1 MLTGTGHGLSQSYT
15 SVMTIP
21 SSVLNTLSLLSLR
34 NTQKQVLFKV
44 GIIDLNADI
53 YLADLLNLLIN
64 PNKKTTRARKIS
76 NVPLYIGQIFP
87 DKFTDNE
94 DNLYRTFRL
103 TPTAWAIKNKVHET
117 TLAITRR
124 EQFQKLCESFI
135 ASICLS
141 QESNARIAVQ

>member
-94 DNLYRTFRL
+94 DNLYRTFR
-103 TPTAWAIKNKVHET
+103 
-117 TLAITRR
+117 
-124 EQFQKLCESFI
+124 
-135 ASICLS
+135 
-141 QESNARIAVQ
+141 